1 MFVIYCILS
10 WIKWLLLFYEINKS
24 FVKKK
29 ELKCVG
35 VYSFNE
41 GNIFENIINFISV
54 RNCGI

>member
-41 GNIFENIINFISV
+41 GNIFENIINFVSV

>member
-10 WIKWLLLFYEINKS
+10 RIKWLLLFYKINKS

-41 GNIFENIINFISV
+41 GNIFENIINFVSV